1 MEIEEQIFQDFQN
14 GSVDLFYKR
23 MYPQLLSYAIRLLG
37 SDFSFWAEDC
47 VQDSFYKAY
56 THREELSN
64 VLIFKSFLY
73 SCIHNQIISIIRHNQ
88 VHEIYTKEIQEEESE
103 SFVNSLIQQ
112 ETLNLLSDALRALP
126 DKLYEIFDLSFVQN
140 KKNNEIA
147 EILNVSESTVKRQK
161 LLLVET
167 LRSDLK
173 KRTGNDLSGLAIL
186 LPILTYLEMSI

>member
-1 MEIEEQIFQDFQN
+1 MGIEEQIFQDFQN
-14 GSVDLFYKR
+14 GDVDLFYKR

-47 VQDSFYKAY
+47 VQDSFFKAY
-56 THREELSN
+56 THRSEFPD
-64 VLIFKSFLY
+64 VLIFKSFIY
-73 SCIHNQIISIIRHNQ
+73 SCIHNQIVSIIRHHK
-88 VHEIYTKEIQEEESE
+88 VHESYTKRLQDEETGE
-103 SFVNSLIQQ
+103 FVNSVIQQ
-112 ETLNLLSDALRALP
+112 ETLNLLSEAIHALP

-173 KRTGNDLSGLAIL
+173 KRTGNDLSSLAIL

>member
-1 MEIEEQIFQDFQN
+1 
-14 GSVDLFYKR
+14 

-88 VHEIYTKEIQEEESE
+88 VHETYTKKIQEEESE

-173 KRTGNDLSGLAIL
+173 KRTGNDLSSLVIL

>member
-1 MEIEEQIFQDFQN
+1 MEVEEQIFQDFQN

-88 VHEIYTKEIQEEESE
+88 VHETYTKKIQEEESE

-173 KRTGNDLSGLAIL
+173 KRTGNDLSSLVIL

>member
-1 MEIEEQIFQDFQN
+1 MEVEEQIFQDFQN

-88 VHEIYTKEIQEEESE
+88 VHETYTKKIQEEESE

-173 KRTGNDLSGLAIL
+173 KRTGNDLSSLAIL